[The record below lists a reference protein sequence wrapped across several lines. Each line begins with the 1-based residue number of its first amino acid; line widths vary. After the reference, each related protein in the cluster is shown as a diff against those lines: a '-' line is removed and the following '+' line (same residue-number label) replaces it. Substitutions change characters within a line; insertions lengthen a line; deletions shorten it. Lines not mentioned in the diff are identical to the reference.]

1 MIGTQVLIDIRPE
14 NLERIQKRESWPVA
28 LLAPLL
34 ASKSTIYRLVGAGI
48 LECDGHRTPRHV
60 LTSSIIEAHRKSH
73 EWLG

>member
-1 MIGTQVLIDIRPE
+1 MIGAQTLTDIRPE

-34 ASKSTIYRLVGAGI
+34 ASRSTIYRMVDAGI
-48 LECDGHRTPRHV
+48 LECDRHRSPRRV
-60 LTSSIIEAHRKSH
+60 LTTSIIEAHRKSH